1 MSKSLVAWTPK
12 IEKLAK
18 QERVKTIK
26 HTLRGKHFTVLV
38 AFGPEAKQR
47 VRKVILESK
56 VGEYD
61 LKKEPA
67 KSVKEPATSVEAKE
81 SG

>member
-1 MSKSLVAWTPK
+1 MSKSLVEFNPK

-18 QERVKTIK
+18 KERVKAIK

-47 VRKVILESK
+47 VRNVVNESNAA
-56 VGEYD
+56 EY
-61 LKKEPA
+61 
-67 KSVKEPATSVEAKE
+67 
-81 SG
+81 